1 LGIAS
6 HRLRRRSLSPGITRH
21 SMNLLVSSERLSSA
35 SNAERAMFERALRPL
50 EHFAGD
56 VLGHARSRNHH
67 PQFGYTKKRDNSFH
81 NTLQKNRAEK
91 PMVVRNAFC
100 IAFF

>member
-1 LGIAS
+1 MVTRGSL
-6 HRLRRRSLSPGITRH
+6 LRKGQ
-21 SMNLLVSSERLSSA
+21 
-35 SNAERAMFERALRPL
+35 
-50 EHFAGD
+50 EH
-56 VLGHARSRNHH
+56 
-67 PQFGYTKKRDNSFH
+67 GYTKKRDNSFH